1 MTTLTNTVRIDTD
14 QNPYAGIPPEM
25 EYSFAALYRITYA
38 IAATQSVDRTAIK
51 PDSRLETF
59 FPRKDREQNIKR
71 FQSALG
77 VEVDLLVMKDSW
89 EWAVIVSAAASLI
102 TLFFAWH
109 LAMTCLGLTI
119 IVGCLAGKFGR
130 ELKPVSVQQLAED
143 IAREHYIKARN
154 YHAAFNKMEA
164 IQMPEQS
171 PVHELELEQAV

>member
-1 MTTLTNTVRIDTD
+1 MTTLNNTARINID

-38 IAATQSVDRTAIK
+38 IAATQSIDRTAIK
-51 PDSRLETF
+51 PESRLETF

-71 FQSALG
+71 FQTALG
-77 VEVDLLVMKDSW
+77 VDVDLLIMKDSW
-89 EWAVIVSAAASLI
+89 EWAVIMSAGASLI
-102 TLFFAWH
+102 TLFFAWNIA
-109 LAMTCLGLTI
+109 LACLGFTI

-154 YHAAFNKMEA
+154 YPATFIKRDAV
-164 IQMPEQS
+164 QMPEQS
-171 PVHELELEQAV
+171 LVHELELEAAV